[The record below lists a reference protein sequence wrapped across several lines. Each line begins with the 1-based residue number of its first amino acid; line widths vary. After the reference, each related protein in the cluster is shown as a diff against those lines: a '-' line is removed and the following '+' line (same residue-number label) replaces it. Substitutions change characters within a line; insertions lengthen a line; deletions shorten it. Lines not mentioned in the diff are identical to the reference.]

1 MLTSIILFL
10 AITHLV
16 TEPWGMTSTLL
27 VEKIL
32 MPDSRE
38 IELSGDVAVIFEVGK
53 TCMSKHL

>member
-1 MLTSIILFL
+1 
-10 AITHLV
+10 
-16 TEPWGMTSTLL
+16 MTSTFL

-38 IELSGDVAVIFEVGK
+38 TELSGDIAVISEVGK